1 LPEARHHQ
9 HKASLPYQQTDNR
22 LIEGQVL
29 LHTQTLLHIQEEAAA
44 QAARAEAL
52 LTTARAY
59 REALRPTTEVLLTTA
74 ITAVHHPQQHAR
86 QDIAEAVAVAT
97 AEAVPAEADIAAE
110 AVAAHPEEE
119 DRNNH

>member
-1 LPEARHHQ
+1 MPEARHHH
-9 HKASLPYQQTDNR
+9 HKASLQYQLTEER
-22 LIEGQVL
+22 LTEDQAR
-29 LHTQTLLHIQEEAAA
+29 LHTQTLLRTQEEAAP

-59 REALRPTTEVLLTTA
+59 REAPRPTTEVLLTTA
-74 ITAVHHPQQHAR
+74 ITAVHHPLQHAR

-97 AEAVPAEADIAAE
+97 AEAVPAVAAIAAE
-110 AVAAHPEEE
+110 AAAARPEEE